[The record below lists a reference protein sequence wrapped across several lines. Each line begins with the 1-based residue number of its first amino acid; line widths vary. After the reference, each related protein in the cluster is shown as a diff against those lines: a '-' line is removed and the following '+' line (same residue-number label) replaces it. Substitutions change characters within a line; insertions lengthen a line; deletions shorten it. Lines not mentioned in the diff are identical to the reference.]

1 MNAAAMTPAHA
12 EPSGSFAAGF
22 AWALRRD
29 LTLAWR
35 HPGETVLVVAFFVLV
50 ASLFPLAHSF
60 ITNNFVRGAVS
71 GLGVLNL
78 LAGIVELTALFLASR
93 SAEATA
99 VPPVTRP
106 SED

>member
-1 MNAAAMTPAHA
+1 MTRLLLVGIFLEVGAV
-12 EPSGSFAAGF
+12 
-22 AWALRRD
+22 L
-29 LTLAWR
+29 
-35 HPGETVLVVAFFVLV
+35 LVVPWTAYWDQNYF
-50 ASLFPLAHSF
+50 ASLLPLAHSF

-93 SAEATA
+93 SEAPA